1 MRGDRENRLVF
12 QMFVRD
18 VVTGCAKMRVRYF
31 SLTILMV
38 SEVQNNVYNHVFVY
52 KIHGSVRRVV

>member
-1 MRGDRENRLVF
+1 MRGDRENGLVF

-38 SEVQNNVYNHVFVY
+38 SEVQNNIYEHVHVFVN
-52 KIHGSVRRVV
+52 KIHG

>member
-18 VVTGCAKMRVRYF
+18 VVRGCAKMRVRYF

-52 KIHGSVRRVV
+52 KIHG

>member
-38 SEVQNNVYNHVFVY
+38 SEVQNNIYEHVHVFVN
-52 KIHGSVRRVV
+52 KIHG

>member
-38 SEVQNNVYNHVFVY
+38 SEVQNNIYEHVFVY
-52 KIHGSVRRVV
+52 KIHG

>member
-31 SLTILMV
+31 SLTISMV
-38 SEVQNNVYNHVFVY
+38 SEVQNNIYEHVHVFVN
-52 KIHGSVRRVV
+52 KIHG

>member
-12 QMFVRD
+12 QMYVRD
-18 VVTGCAKMRVRYF
+18 FVTGCAKMRVRYF

-38 SEVQNNVYNHVFVY
+38 SEVQNNIYEHVHVHVFVY
-52 KIHGSVRRVV
+52 KIHG